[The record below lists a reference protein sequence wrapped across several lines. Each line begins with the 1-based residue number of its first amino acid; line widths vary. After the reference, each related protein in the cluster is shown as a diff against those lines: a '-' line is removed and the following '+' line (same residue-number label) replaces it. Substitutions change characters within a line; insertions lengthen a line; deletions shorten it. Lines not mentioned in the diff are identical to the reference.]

1 MNADL
6 RKALLLRADNDAQ
19 NKPAE
24 VEGREVF
31 IPFNGGRMR
40 ALYYGDAGTQMNPLF
55 VDIHGGAFIFA
66 SPEEDD
72 YFCSR
77 LHEQLGMTVISLD
90 YPLSPEAK
98 HPEALNAVYAAI
110 LSIRENAREW
120 GIDPDNISIG
130 GHSAGGNLAAAVC
143 LLAKQRGDLKLRCQM
158 LAYPWVDPGC
168 RLPADQRYHD
178 EYDLPQDLLDFAAGC
193 FADADSLHRDALC
206 SPVCAEISQLVG
218 LPPAI
223 LITCEHDSLRTEG
236 EEYARKLILAGVEL
250 SFKRQSNAGHGF
262 TIFADPLRDVGLEF
276 IFAGICRYI

>member
-6 RKALLLRADNDAQ
+6 QKVLLLRADNDAQ

-31 IPFNGGRMR
+31 IPIDGGSMR
-40 ALYYGDAGTQMNPLF
+40 ALYYGDTCGKMKPLF

-77 LHEQLGMTVISLD
+77 LHKQLGMTVISLD

-110 LSIRENAREW
+110 LSLRNHAQEW

-143 LLAKQRGDLKLRCQM
+143 LLAKQRDDLKLRCQM

-168 RLPADQRYHD
+168 TLPAERRYHD

-193 FADADSLHRDALC
+193 YADADSLRSDALC
-206 SPVCAEISQLVG
+206 SPVRAEISQLEG

-236 EEYARKLILAGVEL
+236 EEYARKLILAGVEV

-276 IFAGICRYI
+276 IFSGIRRHI